1 MRFESVAAH
10 AFGPLVE
17 EKLELAPG
25 MNVVYGPNEA
35 GKSTWHAA
43 LYAGLC
49 GMRRSGGR
57 TAADRDF
64 VRRHKPWNGTDKW
77 EVSAVVARDNGV
89 RVELR
94 HDLAAR
100 TGTARDADMAGQDYA
115 PDIIH
120 DGAPDGA
127 VFLGLDRR
135 SFLGTACVRQ
145 ADIVRVLEAADSLQE
160 ALQRAADT
168 AGADATAAAAIDA
181 LDKWHRD
188 NVGSARAFTKPL
200 RLAGQ
205 RLEQSEG
212 RLDEAR
218 DAHGEYLDRRAEVE
232 RLHAAADRAQRDL
245 ARMEESEPLRRP
257 AEDADLA
264 ARIRAAVD
272 AWSSLPPARE
282 PTGKSLAQLGDD
294 LAETDKELAA
304 TDASRSVWRWLL
316 ASIGFGT
323 AAAIA
328 FAYAGPEL
336 LAAVVFAFVAG
347 TVARRQSRFRQLA
360 TLAERRARIESG
372 IEHRREADERY
383 QQDTRRRGDVENAL
397 HRAADGGGIPPGTT
411 QDRTWALE
419 RWLQAWQRE
428 LEESEERN
436 RRLAAARREA
446 ASARN
451 SEERARGE
459 LDQFARSMPD
469 VSLAEEAEQDAR
481 LAYGRLQRLD
491 ATLRRTM
498 DFLRRAEERVHRDM
512 APRLRDGVCE
522 HLARVTGGRYTD
534 CRIDPQSLAVEVRS
548 GEGPWRR
555 AELLSHG
562 AAEQIYLLLRMA
574 LAEHLSD
581 RHETCPLILDDPIA
595 TSDTTRRQAVLDT
608 LLFLSE
614 STQVILFT
622 HDRDTR
628 DWARQRLKEPT
639 GALRELDR
647 AGIPA

>member
-17 EKLELAPG
+17 EKLELTPG

-57 TAADRDF
+57 TAADHDF
-64 VRRHKPWNGTDKW
+64 VRRHKPWNGTDRW
-77 EVSAVVARDNGV
+77 ELSAVVARDNGV

-100 TGTARDADMAGQDYA
+100 TGTAQDADMAGHDYA
-115 PDIIH
+115 PDIIR

-127 VFLGLDRR
+127 VFLGLDRK

-168 AGADATAAAAIDA
+168 AGADATAAAAIGA

-188 NVGSARAFTKPL
+188 NVGSTRAYTKPL

-205 RLEQSEG
+205 RLEQSQE
-212 RLDEAR
+212 RLAEAR
-218 DAHGEYLDRRAEVE
+218 DAHEEYLDRRAEVE

-245 ARMEESEPLRRP
+245 IRIEEGAPLRRP
-257 AEDADLA
+257 AEDADSA
-264 ARIRAAVD
+264 ARIRAAVE
-272 AWSSLPPARE
+272 AWSSLPPARA

-294 LAETDKELAA
+294 LAETDNELAA
-304 TDASRSVWRWLL
+304 TDSSRSVWRWLL
-316 ASIGFGT
+316 ASVGFAI
-323 AAAIA
+323 AATIA
-328 FAYAGPEL
+328 FAYGGPEL
-336 LAAVVFAFVAG
+336 LAAVVFAFTAGIVAW
-347 TVARRQSRFRQLA
+347 RQSRARQLA

-383 QQDTRRRGDVENAL
+383 QEDARRRGDVEHAL
-397 HRAADGGGIPPGTT
+397 HRAADLGGVPPGTT
-411 QDRTWALE
+411 EERTSALE
-419 RWLQAWQRE
+419 RWLHVWQRE
-428 LEESEERN
+428 LEESEELN
-436 RRLAAARREA
+436 RHLVAARREA
-446 ASARN
+446 ASAR
-451 SEERARGE
+451 SAEERARGE
-459 LDQFARSMPD
+459 LNLFARRMPD
-469 VSLAEEAEQDAR
+469 VSVAEEAEQDDR
-481 LAYGRLQRLD
+481 LAYGRLQQLD
-491 ATLRRTM
+491 ATLRRTI

-512 APRLRDGVCE
+512 APRLRDSVCA

-548 GEGPWRR
+548 GDGPWRR

-581 RHETCPLILDDPIA
+581 RNETCPLILDDPIA

-608 LLFLSE
+608 LLALSE

-628 DWARQRLKEPT
+628 DWARQRLTKPT

>member
-1 MRFESVAAH
+1 MRFESVAVH

-64 VRRHKPWNGTDKW
+64 VRRHKPWNGTDRW

-94 HDLAAR
+94 HDLSAR
-100 TGTARDADMAGQDYA
+100 TGTAQDADIAGHDYA
-115 PDIIH
+115 PDIIR

-188 NVGSARAFTKPL
+188 NVGSTRAYTKPL
-200 RLAGQ
+200 RLVGQ
-205 RLEQSEG
+205 RLEQSQE
-212 RLDEAR
+212 RLSGAR
-218 DAHGEYLDRRAEVE
+218 NAHEEYLERRAEVE
-232 RLHAAADRAQRDL
+232 RLHAAADRAQRNL
-245 ARMEESEPLRRP
+245 TRIEGGAPLRPP

-272 AWSSLPPARE
+272 AWYSLPPARA
-282 PTGKSLAQLGDD
+282 PTGKSLSQLGDD
-294 LAETDKELAA
+294 LAETDDELSA
-304 TDASRSVWRWLL
+304 TDSSTSVWRWLL
-316 ASIGFGT
+316 ASVGFGI
-323 AAAIA
+323 AATIA

-336 LAAVVFAFVAG
+336 LAAVVFAFTAGIVAW
-347 TVARRQSRFRQLA
+347 RQSRARQLA

-372 IEHRREADERY
+372 IDHRREADERY
-383 QQDTRRRGDVENAL
+383 EEDARRRGDVERAL
-397 HRAADGGGIPPGTT
+397 HRAADLGGVPPGATR
-411 QDRTWALE
+411 DRTSALE
-419 RWLQAWQRE
+419 RWLQVWQRE
-428 LEESEERN
+428 LEESEELN
-436 RRLAAARREA
+436 RRLATARREA
-446 ASARN
+446 GIARN
-451 SEERARGE
+451 AEERARGE
-459 LDQFARSMPD
+459 LDLFARSMPD
-469 VSLAEEAEQDAR
+469 VSVAEEAEQDDR

-491 ATLRRTM
+491 ATLRRTI

-512 APRLRDGVCE
+512 APRLRDSVCA
-522 HLARVTGGRYTD
+522 HLAVVTGGRYTD

-548 GEGPWRR
+548 GDGPWRR

-581 RHETCPLILDDPIA
+581 RHESCPLILDDPIA

-608 LLFLSE
+608 LLALSE

-622 HDRDTR
+622 HDSDTR
-628 DWARQRLKEPT
+628 DWARQRLSEPAD
-639 GALRELDR
+639 ALRELDR
-647 AGIPA
+647 TGIPA